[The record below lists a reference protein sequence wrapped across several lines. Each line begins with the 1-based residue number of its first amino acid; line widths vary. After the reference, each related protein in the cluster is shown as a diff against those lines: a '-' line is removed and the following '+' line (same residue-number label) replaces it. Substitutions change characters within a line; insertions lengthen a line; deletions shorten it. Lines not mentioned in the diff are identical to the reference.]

1 MVFFKLTQFLAGF
14 MVNLVLI
21 FENLSRLKEVP
32 HLLRA
37 ASAASA
43 DSCVGF
49 LAAESLQPDSVLP
62 LLSSPSFP
70 SLSILPQDYRQEP
83 HGRLN

>member
-49 LAAESLQPDSVLP
+49 LAAENLQPDSVLP
-62 LLSSPSFP
+62 LLPRASPVFQSCLRIIDKRP
-70 SLSILPQDYRQEP
+70 TAV
-83 HGRLN
+83 